1 MFLGYSLGVSKIVR
15 WLVRLRILV
24 ARPIARGLNR
34 LIVGPSS
41 ARTALTYRSSPTSS
55 WLFSALATADSS
67 NLLQSR
73 AIARGVRARI
83 ARASST
89 LFPRMWSHTNRALR
103 ADERTYFAC
112 ARTTGGG
119 RF

>member
-41 ARTALTYRSSPTSS
+41 AVIDLTYRSSPTSS

-67 NLLQSR
+67 SLLQSR
-73 AIARGVRARI
+73 ATVRGVWERI

-89 LFPRMWSHTNRALR
+89 VLPRMWSQPSLALR
-103 ADERTYFAC
+103 
-112 ARTTGGG
+112 G
-119 RF
+119 